1 MVGLFALMAAG
12 WAGEVTVTVQG
23 SARLLVDDR
32 VLAEA
37 WAPGSIR
44 VQVSD
49 GVHDVVVVVDGTE
62 HRFPDRTID
71 EAHPM
76 RIFAGRLAVTEGV
89 PDTATAATAAPAPTA
104 GPSTVSFRGSGSAR
118 VLIQLDDAR
127 FWVDPG
133 QSVSRSVS
141 PGDHRISVRSSDG
154 LSIYARGAL
163 SLRGD
168 ASGALVV
175 QVAEGTVPEA
185 GGDGLRF
192 TSEDR

>member
-1 MVGLFALMAAG
+1 MGGLFALMAAG

-23 SARLLVDDR
+23 SARLMVDDR

-44 VQVSD
+44 VAVAD
-49 GVHDVVVVVDGTE
+49 GTHDVVVVVDGIE
-62 HRFPDRTID
+62 HRFPDRTVD
-71 EAHPM
+71 AAHPLQ
-76 RIFAGRLAVTEGV
+76 IFAGRLAVTEGA
-89 PDTATAATAAPAPTA
+89 PPSGDAATPPAPSA
-104 GPSTVSFRGSGSAR
+104 GPASVSFRGAGSAR
-118 VLIQLDDAR
+118 VLVQVDDAR

-133 QSVSRSVS
+133 QSVARALSA
-141 PGDHRISVRSSDG
+141 GEHRISVRSSDG

-163 SLRGD
+163 SLRAD